1 MFKKIIAVIVCA
13 MMIVIP
19 TSASAEE
26 LQGKVMSLEYNEK
39 APYAGILLDPI
50 AASKMIVDRKY
61 ISKEIELEL
70 RKEFQKDLSDRTLSL
85 NLVEAELQSL
95 RDLHAKTIE
104 LKDNQIDQLQMALKD
119 EVSDDHTEWWALGG
133 VLIGIALSVAVFYAS
148 VEVAK

>member
-1 MFKKIIAVIVCA
+1 
-13 MMIVIP
+13 MI
-19 TSASAEE
+19 
-26 LQGKVMSLEYNEK
+26 
-39 APYAGILLDPI
+39 
-50 AASKMIVDRKY
+50 
-61 ISKEIELEL
+61 
-70 RKEFQKDLSDRTLSL
+70 
-85 NLVEAELQSL
+85 EAELQSL